1 MKSQNFKSGQKAFLQ
16 SMSDAVETVAKGS
29 PDRKYNMAFGL
40 NLDQPFVNKT
50 SSEILSLLSM
60 IQLIIGQFDDQTPL
74 TLLVDVVEAG
84 SITEQIAMR
93 TKESYDAKAK
103 LIQAVPDATEKAAK
117 EAIDTKIADIK
128 TPARRKK

>member
-1 MKSQNFKSGQKAFLQ
+1 MKSQNFKSGQKTFLQ
-16 SMSDAVETVAKGS
+16 SMSDAVESVAKDS
-29 PDRKYNMAFGL
+29 PGRKYNMAFGL

-60 IQLIIGQFDDQTPL
+60 IQLIVGQFDDQTPL

-84 SITEQIAMR
+84 SITEKIAMH

-103 LIQAVPDATEKAAK
+103 LAQAVPEAAAQAAK
-117 EAIDTKIADIK
+117 EVIDAKVTDAK
-128 TPARRKK
+128 TIGRRKK